1 MNLPPYS
8 SRHVVILGNGI
19 AGSTAARHLRT
30 LTPDRITMISA
41 ESDHFFSRTALM
53 YLYMGHLERH
63 HLKPYE
69 DGFWPKN
76 RIELLRATVTDLD
89 TEAKTLKFSDDRSLT
104 YDVLILA
111 TGSVSNK
118 FGWPGQ
124 DLRGVQGL
132 YSIQD
137 VEAMETHTAG
147 IERAV
152 IVGGG
157 LIGVELAEMLSTRR
171 IPVTFLVRE
180 RTFWGSTLPHEEG
193 ELIGRHIRE
202 HSIDLR
208 FSEELDRILDDGTGR
223 ARAVVTKKGEEIP
236 AQFVGLAVGVSP
248 NLSAVRNSP
257 VETKRG
263 ILVNEYLE
271 TNIPDVYAIGDCT
284 EFRDP
289 PPGQKPFNQ
298 IWYTGRI
305 MGETVAR
312 TIAGQRTPYRPG
324 PFFNSAKFFDIE
336 YQTYGSVPAKVP
348 EGVETFYWEHANGK
362 IALRLNYR
370 TNDRAL
376 TGVNTL
382 GIRLRHE
389 TFERWLKDRRPI
401 EYVLEH
407 LPQANFDP
415 EFFKQHESDILTEFN
430 RQTGSTLR
438 LKAKK
443 GILKRWFA

>member
-1 MNLPPYS
+1 MNPLSDTP
-8 SRHVVILGNGI
+8 RHVVILGNGI

-30 LTPDRITMISA
+30 QTDCRITMISA

-69 DGFWPKN
+69 DWFWEKN
-76 RIELLRATVTDLD
+76 RIELLRATVTDID
-89 TEAKTLKFSDDRSLT
+89 TAAKTLKFSDDRTLA

-137 VEAMETHTAG
+137 VDSMETHTAG
-147 IERAV
+147 IGRAV

-157 LIGVELAEMLSTRR
+157 LIGVELAEMLSTRK

-180 RTFWGSTLPHEEG
+180 DVFWGSVLPREEA

-202 HSIDLR
+202 HHIDLR
-208 FSEELDRILDDGTGR
+208 FNEELDRILDDGTGR

-248 NLSAVRNSP
+248 NLAAVRNSDI
-257 VETKRG
+257 ETKRG
-263 ILVNEYLE
+263 ILINEFFE
-271 TNIPDVYAIGDCT
+271 TNVPGVYAIGDCT
-284 EFRDP
+284 ELRAP
-289 PPGQKPFNQ
+289 APGQKPLNQ

-348 EGVETFYWEHANGK
+348 DGTQTFYWEHPSGK

-370 TNDRAL
+370 ADDRAL
-376 TGVNTL
+376 TGVNTF

-389 TFERWLKDRRPI
+389 TFERWLKDRRPV

-407 LPQANFDP
+407 LPEANFDP
-415 EFFKQHESDILTEFN
+415 EFFKRHEPEILAAFN
-430 RQTGSTLR
+430 QQTGSSLR

-443 GILKRWFA
+443 GILKRLFA